1 MSNYS
6 QLAATTQVKVGAG
19 KLFGI
24 FVSASAS
31 GTLTVY
37 DSGVSS
43 TSNGKIS
50 NTITVAAGS
59 HYLNFPTGI
68 FFNNG
73 LYIVLGGTS
82 AAFTV
87 VYE

>member
-1 MSNYS
+1 MANYM

-24 FVSASAS
+24 FVSASSS

-37 DSGVSS
+37 DSGAAS

-50 NTITVAAGS
+50 NTITVAAGTQ
-59 HYLNFPTGI
+59 YLSFPAGI
-68 FFNNG
+68 FFNKG

-82 AAFTV
+82 AEFTV
-87 VYE
+87 IYE

>member
-1 MSNYS
+1 MANYM

-24 FVSASAS
+24 FVSASTV

-37 DSGVSS
+37 DTGAGS

-59 HYLNFPTGI
+59 QYLSFPAGI
-68 FFNNG
+68 FFNKG

-82 AAFTV
+82 AEFTV
-87 VYE
+87 VYD